1 MQRSSSWRLDRSRS
15 RDRNSERRRTC
26 LPVFLP
32 SPASTDRLVK
42 SVAPGEDKSSEHD
55 LSLGTDS
62 TNDTAADNLIVC
74 RLVYEDVEV
83 EKGIVKKTTKG
94 TCLVSSFGIFHLIS
108 LLI

>member
-32 SPASTDRLVK
+32 SPASTDNRLVK
-42 SVAPGEDKSSEHD
+42 SVALGEDKSSEHD
-55 LSLGTDS
+55 LSIGTDS
-62 TNDTAADNLIVC
+62 TNDTAVDNLTVC

-94 TCLVSSFGIFHLIS
+94 TCVLFLCLEYFIVSVY
-108 LLI
+108 